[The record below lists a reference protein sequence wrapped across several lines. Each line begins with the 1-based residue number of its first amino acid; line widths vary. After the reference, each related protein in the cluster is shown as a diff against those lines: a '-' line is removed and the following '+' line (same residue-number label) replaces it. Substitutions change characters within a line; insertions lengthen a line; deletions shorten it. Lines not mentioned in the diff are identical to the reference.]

1 MDWSKIH
8 DLGYPIAEISHNADI
23 IITKPPGS
31 GGLVS
36 TETCKEQLLYEIQGK
51 YYYNSD
57 VTAVID
63 GVKFEQVG
71 EDRVRLSGV
80 TGLAPP
86 PTTKAGVTAEGGF
99 MVSANWAVVGLDIE
113 EKKALFE
120 LQLRHMLGKELLG
133 KLTHIEVQ
141 VYGSVPE
148 NPKNQNAATV
158 DMRLVLQAKER
169 STLSLE
175 TLFGPVFSFLMQS
188 FPAAT
193 FTNVDINPKPVS
205 VLLLDVALSLMCP

>member
-1 MDWSKIH
+1 
-8 DLGYPIAEISHNADI
+8 
-23 IITKPPGS
+23 
-31 GGLVS
+31 V
-36 TETCKEQLLYEIQGK
+36 ETCKEQLLYEIQGK

-63 GVKFEQVG
+63 GVTFTQEA

-80 TGLAPP
+80 TGLPPP
-86 PTTKAGVTAEGGF
+86 PTTKAGITAEGGF

-133 KLTHIEVQ
+133 KLSHLEVQ

-158 DMRLVLQAKER
+158 DMRLVLQARER
-169 STLSLE
+169 STLSLD

-205 VLLLDVALSLMCP
+205 NQSRPSRSSTNVITVPRILPNTYPSTVTNRPFLERHHRGSERWRTN

>member
-8 DLGYPIAEISHNADI
+8 DLGYPIAEIAHDGDV

-31 GGLVS
+31 GGQVS

-63 GVKFEQVG
+63 AAKFTQVE

-80 TGLAPP
+80 TGLPPP
-86 PTTKAGVTAEGGF
+86 PTTKAGVTAEGGY
-99 MVSANWAVVGLDIE
+99 MVSANWAVVGLDID
-113 EKKALFE
+113 KKKELFE
-120 LQLRHMLGKELLG
+120 LQLRHMLGKELLS
-133 KLTHIEVQ
+133 KISHLEVQ
-141 VYGSVPE
+141 VYGSVEE
-148 NPKNQNAATV
+148 NPRSQNAATV

-169 STLSLE
+169 KTLTLD

-205 VLLLDVALSLMCP
+205 G